1 MTDSQL
7 LEPTLN
13 LKKALLPIEEYA
25 ARERLSMDIIEKC
38 GKLGILQIRRFKG
51 KTFVVEAPYP
61 PFNDIDELAL
71 EPVQPT
77 DETEQFEP
85 VDETEPI
92 HLADENEQ
100 AQKISEPTDKAGDEQ
115 ADAVDRALE
124 ENDISELLK
133 MFHDKELPFEDLLA
147 SQIKA
152 RKICQKI
159 AVASVVFALIVLFA
173 GLWLYTGRKMQLTDS
188 PVSYAGLQPTINDS
202 EITASQVE
210 ALRGQLQ
217 NSRTQIENLKSQ
229 LEDSR
234 AQIETLQNQ
243 LQNSTLKTGPMH
255 TELAN
260 SLAELKSVQ
269 DKLVRAREDFESLK
283 NQNAEVAP

>member
-1 MTDSQL
+1 MRVLNMQKIEQMTDSQL
-7 LEPTLN
+7 LGPPLK

-38 GKLGILQIRRFKG
+38 GKLGIIQIRRFKG

-61 PFNDIDELAL
+61 SFDGIDEIDPELT
-71 EPVQPT
+71 QPA
-77 DETEQFEP
+77 DET
-85 VDETEPI
+85 
-92 HLADENEQ
+92 EQ
-100 AQKISEPTDKAGDEQ
+100 AQKISEPVARATDEK

-124 ENDISELLK
+124 KNDASELLK
-133 MFHDKELPFEDLLA
+133 LFQDKELPFEDLLA

-152 RKICQKI
+152 KKICQKI
-159 AVASVVFALIVLFA
+159 AVASVVFALIVLFT
-173 GLWLYTGRKMQLTDS
+173 GLWFYAGQKMRLTDS
-188 PVSYAGLQPTINDS
+188 PISYAGLQPTINNS

-210 ALRGQLQ
+210 ALQGQLQ

-229 LEDSR
+229 LEGSR

-243 LQNSTLKTGPMH
+243 LQNSTLKAGPMH
-255 TELAN
+255 VELAN

-283 NQNAEVAP
+283 SQNAGAAP

>member
-1 MTDSQL
+1 MWVINMEKTEQMTDSQL
-7 LEPTLN
+7 LGPTLK

-25 ARERLSMDIIEKC
+25 ARERLSTDIVEKC
-38 GKLGILQIRRFKG
+38 GKLGIIQIRRFKG
-51 KTFVVEAPYP
+51 KTFVVETPYP
-61 PFNDIDELAL
+61 PFNGIDEIDP
-71 EPVQPT
+71 EPTPPA
-77 DETEQFEP
+77 DET
-85 VDETEPI
+85 
-92 HLADENEQ
+92 EQ
-100 AQKISEPTDKAGDEQ
+100 AQKISGPAARATDEK

-124 ENDISELLK
+124 KNDVSELLK
-133 MFHDKELPFEDLLA
+133 LFHDKELPFEDLLA

-152 RKICQKI
+152 KKICRKI

-173 GLWLYTGRKMQLTDS
+173 GLWFYTGREMRLADS
-188 PVSYAGLQPTINDS
+188 PISYAGLQPTTNNS

-210 ALRGQLQ
+210 ALQDQLQ

-255 TELAN
+255 AELAN
-260 SLAELKSVQ
+260 SLAELESVQ

-283 NQNAEVAP
+283 SQNAGAAP

>member
-1 MTDSQL
+1 MQKTEQMTDSQL
-7 LEPTLN
+7 LGPPSK

-25 ARERLSMDIIEKC
+25 ARERLSTDIVEKC
-38 GKLGILQIRRFKG
+38 GELGIIQIRRFKG
-51 KTFVVEAPYP
+51 KTFVVETPYP
-61 PFNDIDELAL
+61 PFNGIDEIDPELA
-71 EPVQPT
+71 QPA
-77 DETEQFEP
+77 DET
-85 VDETEPI
+85 
-92 HLADENEQ
+92 EQ
-100 AQKISEPTDKAGDEQ
+100 AQKISEPTAKVTDEK

-124 ENDISELLK
+124 KNDVSELLK
-133 MFHDKELPFEDLLA
+133 LFQDKELPFEDLLA

-152 RKICQKI
+152 KKICQKI
-159 AVASVVFALIVLFA
+159 AVVSVVFALIVLFA
-173 GLWLYTGRKMQLTDS
+173 GLWFYAGRKMRLTDS
-188 PVSYAGLQPTINDS
+188 PISYAGLQPTINNS
-202 EITASQVE
+202 EITALQ
-210 ALRGQLQ
+210 GQLQ

-255 TELAN
+255 AELAN

-283 NQNAEVAP
+283 SQNAGAAP

>member
-7 LEPTLN
+7 LGPALK

-25 ARERLSMDIIEKC
+25 ARERLSTDIVEKC
-38 GKLGILQIRRFKG
+38 GKLGVIQIRRFKG
-51 KTFVVEAPYP
+51 KTFVVETPYP
-61 PFNDIDELAL
+61 PFNGIDEIDP
-71 EPVQPT
+71 EPTQPA
-77 DETEQFEP
+77 DETEQ
-85 VDETEPI
+85 
-92 HLADENEQ
+92 AR
-100 AQKISEPTDKAGDEQ
+100 KISEPAAKVADEK

-124 ENDISELLK
+124 KNDVSELLK
-133 MFHDKELPFEDLLA
+133 LFHDKELPFEDLLA

-152 RKICQKI
+152 KKICQKI

-173 GLWLYTGRKMQLTDS
+173 GLWFYAGRKMRLTDS
-188 PVSYAGLQPTINDS
+188 HISYAGLQPTINGS

-210 ALRGQLQ
+210 ALQGQLQ
-217 NSRTQIENLKSQ
+217 NSGTQIENLKSQ

-234 AQIETLQNQ
+234 AQIETLENQ

-255 TELAN
+255 AELAN
-260 SLAELKSVQ
+260 SLAELKSAQ

-283 NQNAEVAP
+283 SQNAGAAP